1 VGEYRFS
8 IHVEAPPDDVFA
20 LWIDLDRAKEWIGGL
35 TKVSDVTGPV
45 DQPGT
50 RYTSWFGSMRSP
62 TEVLEVTRP
71 NHFRTRFGSWL
82 LAGESAA
89 TFEPEDT
96 GTRLTQTFR
105 TQGFIPAIMG
115 RIFATGSWSGSFRG
129 ELEHFGRIAEADARR
144 PLSAGLA
151 DEAT

>member
-1 VGEYRFS
+1 
-8 IHVEAPPDDVFA
+8 
-20 LWIDLDRAKEWIGGL
+20 
-35 TKVSDVTGPV
+35 
-45 DQPGT
+45 
-50 RYTSWFGSMRSP
+50 MRSP

-71 NHFRTRFGSWL
+71 NRFRTRFGSWL

-89 TFEPEDT
+89 TFEPEGT
-96 GTRLTQTFR
+96 GTRLSQTFR

-144 PLSAGLA
+144 PPSAGLA